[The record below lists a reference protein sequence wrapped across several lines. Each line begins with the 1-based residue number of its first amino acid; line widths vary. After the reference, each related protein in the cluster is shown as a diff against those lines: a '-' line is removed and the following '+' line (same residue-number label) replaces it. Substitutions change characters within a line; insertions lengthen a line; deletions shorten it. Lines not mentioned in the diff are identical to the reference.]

1 MPDGAPPIRA
11 DREPPGLVCRGW
23 ADLLAA
29 HLAARVRAAHP
40 GAAAASGEVSAAAND
55 ANLAQPGR
63 DAPFRYANLAVRGRL
78 LGPILREQVPAALD
92 LRPDLVSLIGGGN
105 DLLRPLADPDALAAD
120 LEHGV
125 ARLREAG
132 ADVLLGTG
140 MDSADSPIVRRSRGR
155 VAVLNSHIW
164 SIARRHDAH
173 VLDVWG
179 MRSLRD
185 WRMWAPDRI
194 HLTTEGH
201 RRVAQGALVGLG
213 LVPDDPAWDDPLTPL
228 APLAP
233 SARVRS
239 DAEWLRVHVYPWAT
253 RRLRGRSS
261 GDSRVPKRPLMAAV
275 ED

>member
-1 MPDGAPPIRA
+1 VPDGAPPIRA